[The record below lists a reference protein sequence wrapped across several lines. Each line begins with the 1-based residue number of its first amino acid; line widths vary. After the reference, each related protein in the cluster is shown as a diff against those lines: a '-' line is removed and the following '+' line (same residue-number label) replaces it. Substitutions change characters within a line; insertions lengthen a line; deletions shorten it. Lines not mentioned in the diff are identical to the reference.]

1 MVGTLEA
8 RKGWSK
14 QPAKWHNNE
23 VNSKMLREQRG
34 SLGDHFSL
42 GYRSI
47 LDIGNC
53 RPEKMGFMI
62 SFDGRATLTSDERH
76 SPERY
81 RTNGRTID
89 TFSRKNTVNAR
100 YL

>member
-1 MVGTLEA
+1 
-8 RKGWSK
+8 
-14 QPAKWHNNE
+14 
-23 VNSKMLREQRG
+23 
-34 SLGDHFSL
+34 
-42 GYRSI
+42 
-47 LDIGNC
+47 
-53 RPEKMGFMI
+53 MGFMI

-100 YL
+100 YLWKKNLHKTAKKRKKQFLDWNYPMDGDRYIDENFFPNNRN